1 MSYYQDPN
9 ERRRQAG
16 QDYPPVYNGYQN
28 QGNPQPYNSYAR
40 TLSVEDKVTK
50 AMKNVYLLM
59 CLALVV
65 SGITAYLCAATP
77 AFIHTL
83 ATSNGLMW
91 GLIIAEFVLVFAI
104 SGAINKMSTGVA
116 MALFLAFSIVNGMM
130 LSSIFIAY
138 TMTSIAKTF
147 FITAGTFGAMS
158 IYGYTTNQDLSK
170 IGNIL
175 FMALIGLVIA
185 TLVNMFLHSDTLG
198 WIVSIAGVLIFVGLT
213 AWDTQAIKRMAAAMP
228 DNQLGKLAV
237 IGALNL
243 YLDFIN
249 LFLYLLRFFGNSRD

>member
-1 MSYYQDPN
+1 MSQYPN
-9 ERRRQAG
+9 FNDRNRQGGRGEYPPMYNPQAG
-16 QDYPPVYNGYQN
+16 SQQAYNA
-28 QGNPQPYNSYAR
+28 YAQS
-40 TLSVEDKVTK
+40 LSVEDKVAK

-65 SGITAYLCAATP
+65 SGITAYLCASTP

-83 ATSNGLMW
+83 ATSSGLMW

-104 SGAINKMSTGVA
+104 SGAINRMSTGVA
-116 MALFLAFSIVNGMM
+116 MALFGAFSIVNGMM
-130 LSSIFIAY
+130 LSSIFIVY
-138 TMTSIAKTF
+138 TMSSIAKTF

-158 IYGYTTNQDLSK
+158 IYGYTTNQDLAK
-170 IGNIL
+170 VGNIL
-175 FMALIGLVIA
+175 MMALIGLIIA
-185 TLVNMFLHSDTLG
+185 SLVNIFLHSSTLD
-198 WIVSIAGVLIFVGLT
+198 WIVSIAGVLIFIGLT
-213 AWDTQAIKRMAAAMP
+213 AWDTQAIKRMAAYTP
-228 DNQLGKLAV
+228 DNHLGKLAV

>member
-9 ERRRQAG
+9 G
-16 QDYPPVYNGYQN
+16 QNSRNGREYPSFSNGYQQDN
-28 QGNPQPYNSYAR
+28 QQPYGTYAPAMS
-40 TLSVEDKVTK
+40 LEDKVAK

-65 SGITAYLCAATP
+65 SGLTAYICAATP
-77 AFIHTL
+77 SFIYTL
-83 ATSNGLMW
+83 ATSSGLMW
-91 GLIIAEFVLVFAI
+91 GLIIAEFVLVIAI
-104 SGAINKMSTGVA
+104 SGAINKMSAGVA
-116 MALFLAFSIVNGMM
+116 MALFLVFSIVNGMM
-130 LSSIFIAY
+130 LSSIFLVY
-138 TMTSIAKTF
+138 TMASIAKTF

-170 IGNIL
+170 VGNIL

-185 TLVNMFLHSDTLG
+185 SLVNMFLHSSTLD
-198 WIVSIAGVLIFVGLT
+198 WIVSIAGVVIFVGLT
-213 AWDTQAIKRMAAAMP
+213 AWDTQAIKRMAAYAP

-249 LFLYLLRFFGNSRD
+249 LFIYLLRFFGSSRN